1 MDSGIGLFIFL
12 VMLLSALPLYVI
24 AYLIGVKKR
33 VGLISGLNPDRVAD
47 KDGLARWVG
56 LMLFLMGVVT
66 VLMGLGIYLFIGE
79 TLTITLVGVALISA
93 LSIALVVGI
102 QKYVA

>member
-1 MDSGIGLFIFL
+1 MNIGLLIFL

-33 VGLISGLNPDRVAD
+33 IGLISSLNPDRVAD
-47 KDGLARWVG
+47 KDGLAQWVG
-56 LMLFLMGVVT
+56 LMIFLVGGVAC
-66 VLMGLGIYLFIGE
+66 LMGLGIYLTGKI
-79 TLTITLVGVALISA
+79 LLVTLVGVALISA

>member
-1 MDSGIGLFIFL
+1 MDSGLLILL

-33 VGLISGLNPDRVAD
+33 VGLISGLNSDRVAD

-56 LMLFLMGVVT
+56 LMTFLIGVVT
-66 VLMGLGIYLFIGE
+66 VLMGLGIYLMGKI
-79 TLTITLVGVALISA
+79 LTITLVGVALISA

-102 QKYVA
+102 QRYIA

>member
-1 MDSGIGLFIFL
+1 MDSGIFIFL
-12 VMLLSALPLYVI
+12 VMLVSAVPLYVI

>member
-1 MDSGIGLFIFL
+1 MNSGLFIFL
-12 VMLLSALPLYVI
+12 IMLISAVPLYVI

-33 VGLISGLNPDRVAD
+33 LGLISGLNPNRVTD
-47 KDGLARWVG
+47 KDGLAHWVG

-66 VLMGLGIYLFIGE
+66 ILMGLGVNLFMGKI
-79 TLTITLVGVALISA
+79 LTIVLVGVALITA
-93 LSIALVVGI
+93 LSIALIVGI

>member
-1 MDSGIGLFIFL
+1 MNPGLMIFL
-12 VMLLSALPLYVI
+12 VMLLCSLPLYVI
-24 AYLIGVKKR
+24 AYLIGIKKR

-47 KDGLARWVG
+47 KDALARWVG
-56 LMLFLMGVVT
+56 LMTFLMGVVT
-66 VLMGLGIYLFIGE
+66 ILMGLGIYLFMGK
-79 TLTITLVGVALISA
+79 TLTIALVGVALISA

>member
-1 MDSGIGLFIFL
+1 MDSDLFIFL
-12 VMLLSALPLYVI
+12 VMLLSALPLYAI

-33 VGLISGLNPDRVAD
+33 IGLISGLDPNRVAD
-47 KDGLARWVG
+47 KDALAHWVG

-66 VLMGLGIYLFIGE
+66 VLMGLGIYLFMGK
-79 TLTITLVGVALISA
+79 TLIITLVGVALIAA

-102 QKYVA
+102 QKHVA

>member
-1 MDSGIGLFIFL
+1 MDSGIFIFL
-12 VMLLSALPLYVI
+12 VMLLSAVPLYVI

>member
-1 MDSGIGLFIFL
+1 MDSGIFIFL

-66 VLMGLGIYLFIGE
+66 VLMGLGVYLFMGKV
-79 TLTITLVGVALISA
+79 LTITLVGVGLISA

-102 QKYVA
+102 KRYVV

>member
-1 MDSGIGLFIFL
+1 MDSGVFIFL

-33 VGLISGLNPDRVAD
+33 VGLISGLKSDQVTD

-66 VLMGLGIYLFIGE
+66 ILMGLGVYLFMGKI
-79 TLTITLVGVALISA
+79 LTIVLVGVALISA

>member
-1 MDSGIGLFIFL
+1 MNTGLLIFL

-33 VGLISGLNPDRVAD
+33 IGLISGLNPDRVAD
-47 KDGLARWVG
+47 KDGLAQWVG
-56 LMLFLMGVVT
+56 LMIFLVGVVAC
-66 VLMGLGIYLFIGE
+66 LMGLGIYLMGKI
-79 TLTITLVGVALISA
+79 LIVTLVGVALISA

>member
-1 MDSGIGLFIFL
+1 MDSGIFIFL
-12 VMLLSALPLYVI
+12 VMLFSAVPLYVI

-66 VLMGLGIYLFIGE
+66 VLMGLGIYLFMGKV
-79 TLTITLVGVALISA
+79 LTITLVGVALISA

>member
-1 MDSGIGLFIFL
+1 MDSGLIVFL
-12 VMLLSALPLYVI
+12 VMLLSAVPLYVI

-33 VGLISGLNPDRVAD
+33 VGLISGLNPDRVTDTDA
-47 KDGLARWVG
+47 LARWVG

-66 VLMGLGIYLFIGE
+66 ILMGLGIYLFMSKL
-79 TLTITLVGVALISA
+79 LTIVLVGVALISA
-93 LSIALVVGI
+93 LSIALIVGI

>member
-1 MDSGIGLFIFL
+1 MNSGVFIFL

-56 LMLFLMGVVT
+56 LMLFLMGVVA
-66 VLMGLGIYLFIGE
+66 VLMGLGIYLFVGK
-79 TLTITLVGVALISA
+79 TLTIALVGVALLSA

-102 QKYVA
+102 QRYVA

>member
-1 MDSGIGLFIFL
+1 MNSGLFIFL
-12 VMLLSALPLYVI
+12 VMLISAVPLYVI

-66 VLMGLGIYLFIGE
+66 ILMGLGVYLFMGKI
-79 TLTITLVGVALISA
+79 LTIVLVGVALITA
-93 LSIALVVGI
+93 LSIALIVGI

>member
-1 MDSGIGLFIFL
+1 MDTGLFTFL
-12 VMLLSALPLYVI
+12 IMLISALPLYVI

-33 VGLISGLNPDRVAD
+33 VGLISGLKSDQVAD

-56 LMLFLMGVVT
+56 LYLFLIGVVT
-66 VLMGLGIYLFIGE
+66 ILMGLGIYLFMGKI
-79 TLTITLVGVALISA
+79 LTIVLVGVALITA
-93 LSIALVVGI
+93 LSIALIVGI

>member
-1 MDSGIGLFIFL
+1 MDSGLFTFL
-12 VMLLSALPLYVI
+12 VMLIAAVPLYVL

-33 VGLISGLNPDRVAD
+33 LGLISGLNPDRVPD
-47 KDGLARWVG
+47 KDGLAHWVG

-66 VLMGLGIYLFIGE
+66 ILMGLGVYLFMGKI
-79 TLTITLVGVALISA
+79 LTIVLVGVALISA
-93 LSIALVVGI
+93 LSIALIVGI

>member
-1 MDSGIGLFIFL
+1 MLF
-12 VMLLSALPLYVI
+12 
-24 AYLIGVKKR
+24 LIGV
-33 VGLISGLNPDRVAD
+33 VI
-47 KDGLARWVG
+47 
-56 LMLFLMGVVT
+56 

-102 QKYVA
+102 QRYVA

>member
-1 MDSGIGLFIFL
+1 MDSGMLIFL
-12 VMLLSALPLYVI
+12 VMLFSALPLYVI

-33 VGLISGLNPDRVAD
+33 VGLISGLNPDRVTD
-47 KDGLARWVG
+47 KDALAHWAG

-66 VLMGLGIYLFIGE
+66 VLMGLGIYLFIGK
-79 TLTITLVGVALISA
+79 TLIIALVGVALISA

-102 QKYVA
+102 QRYVA

>member
-1 MDSGIGLFIFL
+1 MDSGLLILL
-12 VMLLSALPLYVI
+12 VMLISALPLYVI

-56 LMLFLMGVVT
+56 LMTFLIGVVT
-66 VLMGLGIYLFIGE
+66 VLMGLGIYLMGKI
-79 TLTITLVGVALISA
+79 LTITLVGVALISA

-102 QKYVA
+102 QRYIA

>member
-1 MDSGIGLFIFL
+1 MNSGVFIFL

-56 LMLFLMGVVT
+56 LMLFLMGGVT
-66 VLMGLGIYLFIGE
+66 FLMGLGIYLFIGK
-79 TLTITLVGVALISA
+79 TLTIALVGVALLSA

-102 QKYVA
+102 QRYVA

>member
-1 MDSGIGLFIFL
+1 MDSGIFIFL
-12 VMLLSALPLYVI
+12 VMLFSAVPLYVI

>member
-1 MDSGIGLFIFL
+1 MNTLIFL

-33 VGLISGLNPDRVAD
+33 IGLVSGLNPDRVAD
-47 KDGLARWVG
+47 KDGLAQWVG
-56 LMLFLMGVVT
+56 LMIFWVGVVAC
-66 VLMGLGIYLFIGE
+66 LMGLGIYLTGKI
-79 TLTITLVGVALISA
+79 LLVTLVGVALISA

>member
-1 MDSGIGLFIFL
+1 MNSGLVIFL
-12 VMLLSALPLYVI
+12 VMLISALPLYVL

-33 VGLISGLNPDRVAD
+33 VGLISGINPDQVAD

-56 LMLFLMGVVT
+56 LMLFLMGMVT
-66 VLMGLGIYLFIGE
+66 ILMGLGVYLFMGKV
-79 TLTITLVGVALISA
+79 LTVVLVGVALISI
-93 LSIALVVGI
+93 LSIALIVGI